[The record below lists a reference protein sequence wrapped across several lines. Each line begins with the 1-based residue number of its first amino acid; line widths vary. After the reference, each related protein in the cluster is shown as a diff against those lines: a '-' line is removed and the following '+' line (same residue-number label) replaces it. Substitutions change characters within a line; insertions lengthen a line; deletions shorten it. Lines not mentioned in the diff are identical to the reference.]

1 MDKTNIEPSISTNP
15 AKTHPWAWI
24 PTLYFI
30 QGLPNAV
37 IITLTVILYK
47 DFGISNGKIAFYTG
61 MMYLP
66 WVIKPFW
73 SPFVDIIRTKR
84 WWTVTMQMLMT
95 AAFIGVALFLTTDM
109 FFAAT
114 IVLFWLVAFTS
125 ATNDISSDGF
135 YMLALTE
142 HQQSYFVGIRSL
154 FYRVSMWIIQFGI
167 IYLAGF
173 LQTRMDSVERAWV
186 IVFIVLAAIFAAG
199 AIYHSFILPHPVKD
213 VSNTAKDAVTIL
225 REFGETFATFFRK
238 KHLLTALAFM
248 LLYRF
253 PEAQLVKIIN
263 LFLMDPIENGGLGMT
278 KDAISITYGLWGA
291 GGLIIGGILGGVYAA
306 RMGLKRSLRPMA
318 WAMSLSCIT
327 FVVLSQAESPGRLM
341 VNACVFAEQFGYGFG
356 FSAYMLYL
364 IYFSEGKYAT
374 AHYAICTAFMAIS
387 LMVPGM
393 VAGWIQET
401 LGYERFF
408 IWTMI
413 CCVATIGVAY
423 TVKVDTSFGI
433 KTSNN
438 QKK

>member
-1 MDKTNIEPSISTNP
+1 MDKIKTDNSTQPGTANV
-15 AKTHPWAWI
+15 HPWAWI

-37 IITLTVILYK
+37 IVTLTVILYK
-47 DFGISNGKIAFYTG
+47 DFGISNSRIAFYTG

-84 WWTVTMQMLMT
+84 WWTVTMQIIMA
-95 AAFIGVALFLTTDM
+95 AAFAAVAVLLTTDM

-114 IVLFWLVAFTS
+114 IALFWLVAFTS

-154 FYRVSMWIIQFGI
+154 FYRVSMWAVQFGI
-167 IYLAGF
+167 IYLAGY
-173 LQTRMDSVERAWV
+173 LQTRTGSVERSWV
-186 IVFIVLAAIFAAG
+186 MVFIVLAATFAAG
-199 AIYHSFILPHPVKD
+199 SVYHGFILPRP
-213 VSNTAKDAVTIL
+213 AKDAPNHLKNASEIFI
-225 REFGETFATFFRK
+225 EFGQTFATFFRK

-253 PEAQLVKIIN
+253 PEAQLVKMIN
-263 LFLMDPIENGGLGMT
+263 LFLMDPVENGGLGMT
-278 KDAISITYGLWGA
+278 KDAISVTYGLWGA
-291 GGLIIGGILGGVYAA
+291 GGLIIGGILGGIYAA
-306 RMGLKRSLRPMA
+306 RMGLRRSLRPMA

-327 FVVLSQAESPGRLM
+327 FVILSQIDSPSRLL
-341 VNACVFAEQFGYGFG
+341 VDACVFTEQFGYGFG

-374 AHYAICTAFMAIS
+374 AHYAICTAFMAIG

-393 VAGWIQET
+393 MAGWIQET

-413 CCVATIGVAY
+413 CCAATIGVASA
-423 TVKVDTSFGI
+423 VKVDPSFGI
-433 KTSNN
+433 KTSSKP
-438 QKK
+438 KK

>member
-1 MDKTNIEPSISTNP
+1 MDKVKP
-15 AKTHPWAWI
+15 KTPIPHGTPNVHPWAWI

-37 IITLTVILYK
+37 IVTLTVILYK
-47 DFGISNGKIAFYTG
+47 DFGISNSKIAFYTG

-84 WWTVTMQMLMT
+84 WWTVTMQIIMA
-95 AAFIGVALFLTTDM
+95 AAFAGVAMFLTTDM

-154 FYRVSMWIIQFGI
+154 FYRVSMWAVQFGI

-173 LQTRMDSVERAWV
+173 LQTRTGSVEQSWL
-186 IVFIVLAAIFAAG
+186 IVFVVLAATFAAG
-199 AIYHSFILPHPVKD
+199 SVYHAFLLPHP
-213 VSNTAKDAVTIL
+213 AKDAPNNVKDASTIF
-225 REFGETFATFFRK
+225 REFGQTFATFFRK

-253 PEAQLVKIIN
+253 PEAQLVKMIN

-278 KDAISITYGLWGA
+278 KDAISVTYGLWGA

-327 FVVLSQAESPGRLM
+327 FVVLSQIDSPSRLLID
-341 VNACVFAEQFGYGFG
+341 ACVFTEQFGYGFG

-374 AHYAICTAFMAIS
+374 AHYAICTAFMAIG

-413 CCVATIGVAY
+413 CCAATIGVASA
-423 TVKVDTSFGI
+423 VKVDPSFGI
-433 KTSNN
+433 KTSSNP
-438 QKK
+438 KK